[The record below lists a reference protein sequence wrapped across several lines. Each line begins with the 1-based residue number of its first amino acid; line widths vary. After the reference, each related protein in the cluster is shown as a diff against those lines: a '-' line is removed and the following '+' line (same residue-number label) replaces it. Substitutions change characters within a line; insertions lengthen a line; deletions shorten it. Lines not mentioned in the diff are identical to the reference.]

1 MSHHSTHP
9 FTTTNEALG
18 TFVVEPPTLLKVS
31 TGAGKFAIFDEAEQ
45 SGCSGATNTTE
56 KNESLTFF
64 MPLLKFCRSGND
76 DGDDHNKLMGE
87 DDSDEPL
94 LERYVTCFGADSYYQ
109 GTSQPFPSIGETLMG
124 MHESFLEVATK
135 LTWNQ

>member
-1 MSHHSTHP
+1 MYYVPKSLTHPTSKFFLSYLSATERTESTDQISAPRGTMSHHSTHP

-18 TFVVEPPTLLKVS
+18 SFVVEPPTLLKVS

-76 DGDDHNKLMGE
+76 D
-87 DDSDEPL
+87 
-94 LERYVTCFGADSYYQ
+94 
-109 GTSQPFPSIGETLMG
+109 
-124 MHESFLEVATK
+124 
-135 LTWNQ
+135 